1 MNNRTGFMIFW
12 TKDKFSMN
20 LGKVQTA
27 FKIFLVLENKLK
39 FRFDATGRIQLSGL
53 AHGA

>member
-1 MNNRTGFMIFW
+1 MIFW

-39 FRFDATGRIQLSGL
+39 FDLMPRAESNSV
-53 AHGA
+53 A